1 MSGEPRFIRRTGAW
15 ALSLTCTAVVF
26 LAAQALSG
34 GLSLSP
40 LVAYAFGFGCVVA
53 ATLAAGLFA
62 PSNARIVTPIV
73 LGVACTLG
81 LAYAFAAG
89 DSGWPVALAVSIAL
103 LAAGSALGSLVG
115 ARIESAGHLLF
126 VALASAL
133 ADVFSVTS
141 PEGPSAAI
149 SKSDVA
155 LRIAAVSWP
164 MIGTGSIEAF
174 LGVGD
179 VVFTGLYI
187 ASARRHELSMR
198 RTLLALG
205 AGYCATMLAV
215 LALQVAVPALPF
227 LGGAMLI
234 AHPEARKPPLADRRR
249 GFVALSVMAAVFLV
263 LLLRPHD

>member
-1 MSGEPRFIRRTGAW
+1 MSGEPRFIRRSGAW
-15 ALSLTCTAVVF
+15 VLSLSSTAIVF
-26 LAAQALSG
+26 MAAQALSG
-34 GLSLSP
+34 ALSLSP
-40 LVAYAFGFGCVVA
+40 FVGYVFGFSCVVA

-62 PSNARIVTPIV
+62 PVRARIVTSIV
-73 LGVACTLG
+73 LSVVCALG
-81 LAYAFAAG
+81 LAYAFA
-89 DSGWPVALAVSIAL
+89 SRSPGWPIALAVSIGL
-103 LAAGSALGSLVG
+103 LAAGSALGALVG
-115 ARIESAGHLLF
+115 ARIEHAGHLLF

-149 SKSDVA
+149 SKSDAV

-164 MIGTGSIEAF
+164 MIGTMNTEAF

-187 ASARRHELSMR
+187 ASARRHELPMR

-205 AGYCATMLAV
+205 AGYCATMLTV
-215 LALQVAVPALPF
+215 LVLQVAVPALPF
-227 LGGAMLI
+227 LGGAMLV
-234 AHPEARKPPLADRRR
+234 AHREARRPPPADRRR